1 MNTKRQTIWL
11 VSMLSLMV
19 VLSAYYLFT
28 DNVNELDL
36 SADPAPAGTEI
47 KVDAV
52 TGGASESGADAADKG
67 ASAGQT
73 DNGSSE
79 KAADANAQKTDEEV
93 LKQVS
98 AKAVSG
104 SDYFVA
110 AQMKRTEELAKETE
124 RLIAITVDPKK
135 SNEEV
140 VQAQTELTKL
150 QDLDEKV
157 TRLEETL
164 TKDYPNAVVLQDGGK
179 WRVVVQAEK
188 LEKSEGVS
196 IIDQVTKE
204 LNITPDKVTVQYK
217 R

>member
-28 DNVNELDL
+28 DDVNELDL

-52 TGGASESGADAADKG
+52 TGGTASESDGGTASESDADAADKG
-67 ASAGQT
+67 ASET
-73 DNGSSE
+73 
-79 KAADANAQKTDEEV
+79 AADANAQKTDQEV

-204 LNITPDKVTVQYK
+204 LNVTPDKVMVQYK
-217 R
+217 Q

>member
-28 DNVNELDL
+28 DDVNELDL

-52 TGGASESGADAADKG
+52 TGGTASESDSGTASESDADAADKG
-67 ASAGQT
+67 ASET
-73 DNGSSE
+73 
-79 KAADANAQKTDEEV
+79 AADANAQKTDQEV

-204 LNITPDKVTVQYK
+204 LNVTPDKVMVQYK
-217 R
+217 Q